1 MLKQSVNPSHLNGFL
16 EYRKSLTINPG
27 LYFLWAYTGGGLT
40 VYTRGRAYTWT
51 IFCVSIINKS
61 VINRKI
67 NM

>member
-1 MLKQSVNPSHLNGFL
+1 M

-27 LYFLWAYTGGGLT
+27 LYFLWGLIQGGGGLQ
-40 VYTRGRAYTWT
+40 YIRGAELIHGQSFVLT
-51 IFCVSIINKS
+51 SIINKS